1 MSLGKLSSRMP
12 RKKLW
17 AMGLIILLLVI
28 FIVSAIYIFSDK
40 KTSIWSNKHNSDA
53 KLGIY
58 KQAAISAMG
67 QECSEIGVGLLK
79 KGGNAIDAAIGA
91 LLCEGVASLHSMG
104 LGGGFLMTI
113 WNSTTK
119 EAHYLDARET
129 ASRHATSSMFGG
141 NPNLSY
147 QGGLSVAVPGE
158 LLGYWEAHQKFGKLN
173 WKDLFLPT
181 IKLCQTGSRINSY
194 LSGYIKSKEHLIRAE
209 PTLSE
214 ILIDSRTNEL
224 FKEGDRIKRPQLA
237 KTLEILSDTGIT
249 EFYNGTIA
257 QMLTDE
263 IQAFKGIIDLQDFK
277 EYRVSWKEPIKVN
290 IGKMTI
296 YSAPP
301 PGSGV
306 LVSFIIKV
314 LENFLLNNDKEIIW
328 HRVIET
334 FKWAYAK
341 RTELGDPDFE
351 KDVENLVKNF
361 TSADYAKDIR
371 RLINDTWTSN
381 DPNFYGAVTSNPE
394 DHGTCHVS
402 VLDADG
408 NAVSVTSTINQV
420 FGAMFRSSSTG
431 IIFNDEMDDFSSP
444 NITNA
449 FGIPPSPVNFIKP
462 GKRPLSS
469 MSPTIIVDEN
479 NQVRLVIGAAGG
491 TKITTAVAL
500 AIMLNIWADYNVK
513 EAVDAYRVHHQL
525 FPMTIQYENGF
536 PQAVLN
542 HLRAIKHNAT
552 TYTGIGSAITAIAKN
567 KMSITAI
574 SDYRRQGT
582 TAGY

>member
-1 MSLGKLSSRMP
+1 MP

-17 AMGLIILLLVI
+17 TVCSAILLLVVI
-28 FIVSAIYIFSDK
+28 IIVSTIYITRDK
-40 KTSIWSNKHNSDA
+40 ETSTWSNKYNSDA
-53 KLGIY
+53 PIGIY
-58 KQAAISAMG
+58 KQAAVSAMG
-67 QECSEIGVGLLK
+67 QECAEIGVGLLK
-79 KGGNAIDAAIGA
+79 KGGNAMDAAIGT

-113 WNSTTK
+113 WNSSTNT
-119 EAHYLDARET
+119 AQYLDARET
-129 ASRHATSSMFGG
+129 ASRHANSSMFGG

-173 WKDLFLPT
+173 WKDLFQPT

-194 LSGYIKSKEHLIRAE
+194 LSGYIKSKEHLIRAQ

-214 ILIDSRTNEL
+214 ILIDTRTNEIL
-224 FKEGDRIKRPQLA
+224 KEGDRIKRPQLA
-237 KTLEILSDTGIT
+237 KTLEILSETGIT

-257 QMLTDE
+257 KMLTDE
-263 IQAFKGIIDLQDFK
+263 IQAFKGIIDLQDFQ
-277 EYRVSWKEPIKVN
+277 EYKVVWKEPIKIN
-290 IGKMTI
+290 IGKFTI

-314 LENFLLNNDKEIIW
+314 LENFLLNSNKEIIW
-328 HRVIET
+328 HRLIET

-361 TSADYAKDIR
+361 TSADYAENIR

-402 VLDADG
+402 VLDEDG

-420 FGAMFRSSSTG
+420 FGAMFRSNSTG

-479 NQVRLVIGAAGG
+479 NHVRLVIGAAGG

-500 AIMLNIWADYNVK
+500 SIMLNIWADYNVK

-525 FPMTIQYENGF
+525 FPMAIQYENGF
-536 PQAVLN
+536 PQPVLN
-542 HLRAIKHNAT
+542 HLRTLKHNVT

-567 KMSITAI
+567 KMTITAI
-574 SDYRRQGT
+574 SDYRRQGK